1 MNAIIPVLWCMV
13 VAASLPQNVDIPD
26 PNFLTALIEAGVDL
40 DEDGEISQSEAEAVT
55 NLVIIGMEISDL
67 TGIEAF
73 TNLEYLDCGF
83 NQLTSLN
90 VSQNTALARLDCYD
104 NQLTSLNVSG
114 CPDLY
119 LLGCFGNQ
127 LTSLDLSNNPA
138 LEILGCWLNLLTGLD
153 LSNNPALTQLYCS
166 HNMLTS
172 LDLSINILL
181 ELLFCYDTQLTRLDI
196 SNNPALV
203 SIDLSNNPTLFEIC
217 VWEMPFPP
225 TGVEVTL
232 IDSPNAY
239 YTIDCTPIP
248 CTTEDEYL
256 PGEGFRVE
264 TNLSCFPG
272 GRALDGYMQRG
283 DVIAVSAEVTDKDHI
298 RHRCICGDDT
308 TSTLWGPYQDNVNYD
323 WTLAG
328 EGKLLVPDDM
338 CGTVLYELP
347 VCITTDYTATVRLK
361 VSNGSMSM
369 AADKEISGSVTIHV
383 TACPTRIYPS
393 GMTPDW
399 SSSCLKVEIS
409 KNPLGNGEDGD
420 LDTQDDAEC
429 YPEQIG
435 FSTATEI
442 QVPEGITVTEGE
454 FCKPD
459 YAVLLSADAVDYDLY
474 VLKCEGESGCESE
487 DSVAKIFYD
496 PLKYEWSLESGSG
509 EFPMGKLGKSVVFH
523 KSRSEG
529 ATIKCIISNADLKSS
544 DPTKELTTSLGAAE
558 KPKAFVGLGDDE
570 ATFTVG
576 KMILEWWHEKP
587 VYVGRNS
594 AFLSAARSMETSLES
609 AGYEVEFYEHVS
621 RIDINHAA
629 QDPIFQAFA
638 IVGHGSGGAMNM
650 AGTDERVGTIRY
662 FSNNLVAANQEVYQC
677 NESPRI
683 RDLQLIGCEALR
695 GNWSDGLHCGARL
708 HGWRTTK
715 LTGSLRYYA
724 YWTFTPLP
732 PVNLSLE

>member
-1 MNAIIPVLWCMV
+1 MKTVIPVLLCMV
-13 VAASLPQNVDIPD
+13 MAVSLSENVDIPD
-26 PNFLTALIEAGVDL
+26 PNFLLALIEAGVDT

-55 NLVIIGMEISDL
+55 NLNLTGMEISDL

-73 TNLEYLDCGF
+73 TNLEQLDCGY
-83 NQLTSLN
+83 NQLTSLD
-90 VSQNTALARLDCYD
+90 VSQNASLTRLDCYD

-114 CPDLY
+114 CPNLS
-119 LLGCFGNQ
+119 LLGCFNNQ

-138 LEILGCWLNLLTGLD
+138 LEILGCWYNLLTSLD
-153 LSNNPALTQLYCS
+153 VSNNPALTDLYCS
-166 HNMLTS
+166 HNLLTN
-172 LDLSINILL
+172 LDLSNNILL
-181 ELLFCYDTQLTRLDI
+181 QFLFCYSTLLTRLDI
-196 SNNPALV
+196 SSNTALV
-203 SIDLSNNPTLFEIC
+203 FIDLSDIPTLFEVC

-225 TGVEVTL
+225 TGVEVNLT
-232 IDSPNAY
+232 DSPNAY
-239 YTIDCTPIP
+239 FTVDCAPVP

-256 PGEGFRVE
+256 PGEGFRVQS
-264 TNLSCFPG
+264 NLSCFPG
-272 GRALDGYMQRG
+272 GNALAGYMQRG
-283 DVIAVSAEVTDKDHI
+283 DVIAVSAEVTDKDYI
-298 RHRCICGDDT
+298 RHRCICGEDT

-323 WTLAG
+323 WTLTG

-347 VCITTDYTATVRLK
+347 VCITSDFTATVNLK
-361 VSNGSMSM
+361 VRNGNMSM
-369 AADKEISGSVTIHV
+369 AADEEISGSVTIRV
-383 TACPTRIYPS
+383 TACPTRVYPE

-399 SSSCLKVEIS
+399 SSSCLKVDIS
-409 KNPLGNGEDGD
+409 ENPLGSGEDGD
-420 LDTQDDAEC
+420 LDTQEDAEC
-429 YPEQIG
+429 YPEEIS
-435 FSTATEI
+435 FSIASEI
-442 QVPEGITVTEGE
+442 HVPEGIRVTEGE

-459 YAVLLSADAVDYDLY
+459 YAVLLSADAFDYDLY
-474 VLKCEGESGCESE
+474 VLKCEGEGGCESE
-487 DSVAKIFYD
+487 DSVATIFYD

-509 EFPMGKLGKSVVFH
+509 EFPLGSQGKSVVFH

-529 ATIKCIISNADLKSS
+529 ATIKCMISNTDLKSN
-544 DPTKELTTSLGAAE
+544 DPSKELTTSLEAAE

-576 KMILEWWHEKP
+576 KVILEWWYEKP

-594 AFLSAARSMETSLES
+594 TFFSAAESMKNSLEN
-609 AGYEVEFYEHVS
+609 AGYDVEFWEHVS
-621 RIDINHAA
+621 RIDITHAT
-629 QDPIFQAFA
+629 QDPIYQAFA

-662 FSNNLVAANQEVYQC
+662 TSAILVANNEEAYDC
-677 NESPRI
+677 AESPRI

-715 LTGSLRYYA
+715 LTASMRYYA